1 MTTKM
6 QERYEKREKAFYRA
20 YSLVLVICA
29 IIAYMTFGMPLTA
42 HAGMSKHISR
52 TRTATGQVIDY
63 SPKDSIVYIE
73 TSDGNVWMISEADF
87 EIGDI
92 VSVKFNTNGTKKKQ
106 DDSILR
112 VYYKGYCDF
121 MIF

>member
-1 MTTKM
+1 M
-6 QERYEKREKAFYRA
+6 RA
-20 YSLVLVICA
+20 YKTLKVLTVTIAVALA
-29 IIAYMTFGMPLTA
+29 IICPLTA
-42 HAGMSKHISR
+42 HAGVSKHVSK

-92 VSVKFNTNGTKKKQ
+92 VSVKFNTNGTKRKQ
-106 DDSILR
+106 DDRILR
-112 VYYKGYCDF
+112 VYYKCYCDYQVF
-121 MIF
+121 